1 MLALFTIVL
10 VLGTVGITQSRS
22 HYGTQLREITSRSGA
37 CPGYEASNVEESESS
52 LTATLTLVGDC
63 NLYGKDI
70 AKLRLRVEY
79 QKGKPETRV

>member
-1 MLALFTIVL
+1 MLALFIIVL
-10 VLGTVGITQSRS
+10 VLGTVGTQSRS
-22 HYGTQLREITSRSGA
+22 QHGTRFPAITSRSGA

-52 LTATLTLVGDC
+52 LTATLTLIGDC

-79 QKGKPETRV
+79 QKGKPEIQV